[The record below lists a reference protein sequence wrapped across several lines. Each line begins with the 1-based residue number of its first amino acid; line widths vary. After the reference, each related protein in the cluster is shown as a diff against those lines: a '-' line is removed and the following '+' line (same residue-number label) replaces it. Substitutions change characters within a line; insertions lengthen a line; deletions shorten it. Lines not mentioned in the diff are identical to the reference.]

1 MEENWERHCHRSTP
15 TIRLTLHLYDTS
27 HPHRDQRNKEG
38 GDDDMKEKEEGA
50 DHHIKD
56 SEGGDDQDGI
66 GK

>member
-1 MEENWERHCHRSTP
+1 
-15 TIRLTLHLYDTS
+15 LYDTS